1 MTKDSVLDSAAVSAL
16 SSFVNSEAV
25 SHPEPA
31 CSILYTK
38 DRSDEAA
45 GGIGRIDDNMTMLCF
60 TLPQAHPMIAF
71 GQDTT
76 YDYKPLTA
84 IRHER
89 PALRQGDFTILEDQW
104 VPDGVFAFARSFK
117 KEQVLVMANFTDEYL
132 TCALPE
138 EMTWEDAVSGEIL
151 EDELICPVLEPW
163 GWRILVRR

>member
-45 GGIGRIDDNMTMLCF
+45 GGLGRIDDNMTMLCF

-89 PALRQGDFTILEDQW
+89 PALRQG
-104 VPDGVFAFARSFK
+104 
-117 KEQVLVMANFTDEYL
+117 
-132 TCALPE
+132 
-138 EMTWEDAVSGEIL
+138 
-151 EDELICPVLEPW
+151 
-163 GWRILVRR
+163 